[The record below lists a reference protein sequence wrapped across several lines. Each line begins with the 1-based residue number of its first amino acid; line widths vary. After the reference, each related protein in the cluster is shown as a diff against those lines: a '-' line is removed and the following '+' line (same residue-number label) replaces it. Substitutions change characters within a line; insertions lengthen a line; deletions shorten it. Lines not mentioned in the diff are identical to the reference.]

1 MWVGEGGWGGGYEFM
16 QEYNGSYGAGAPDG
30 LLVRGHC
37 QFQPVAA
44 MPHDSSVQVRVLRLP
59 ASCLLTVC
67 DLSPVCHASKY
78 RARRSPDSL
87 AQGVKYV
94 FQTSQASQIANLMTR
109 YCEMA
114 KSTGA
119 LKK

>member
-1 MWVGEGGWGGGYEFM
+1 MIIF
-16 QEYNGSYGAGAPDG
+16 
-30 LLVRGHC
+30 RH
-37 QFQPVAA
+37 
-44 MPHDSSVQVRVLRLP
+44 
-59 ASCLLTVC
+59 
-67 DLSPVCHASKY
+67 
-78 RARRSPDSL
+78 SPDSL

-119 LKK
+119 PKKYATSTNYV